1 MEDDTSRKFEHVDQE
16 VTSYL
21 CPQLNENTQ
30 KKITE
35 TSKKMR
41 VVSKQGKINTQRH
54 EKKQLSA

>member
-21 CPQLNENTQ
+21 FPQMNENTQ

-54 EKKQLSA
+54 EKKKLSA